1 MNSELFWIWAYLL
14 RFDVTPLPE
23 RANLPLSRHKVQ
35 NCYRDDERAYSR
47 SRASRYLTSRS
58 ECAIYLWMSETS
70 RVPFVRMHDQKQ
82 LSQVGR
88 SLRAGFS
95 RATLAELRE
104 AIEPVVTPEMS
115 ARLLAIIQEAQL
127 RSPPDNHQFVEQ
139 INYLLDLC
147 KLRIE
152 AHGMCNGR
160 LRIAKSSIAISFGQL
175 GSRGFQNC
183 SIKLVP
189 QADTRMRTKSDR
201 SNREVGSLGP

>member
-1 MNSELFWIWAYLL
+1 
-14 RFDVTPLPE
+14 
-23 RANLPLSRHKVQ
+23 
-35 NCYRDDERAYSR
+35 
-47 SRASRYLTSRS
+47 
-58 ECAIYLWMSETS
+58 
-70 RVPFVRMHDQKQ
+70 MHDQKQ

-152 AHGMCNGR
+152 AHGMSNGR

-175 GSRGFQNC
+175 GSRGFQNS

-189 QADTRMRTKSDR
+189 RADVRLRTKGELDLL
-201 SNREVGSLGP
+201 EVRQLKP